1 MSRTLA
7 VTGRYY
13 RMAPPPAAE
22 VEERLEVPLDRS
34 ALLVVDVYGAHWAEQ
49 PPSDAGLPAIY
60 RSWPDEAHARDVMR
74 GHILPVL
81 AAAREAGLRV
91 VYLTNALRAGL
102 SAGNEWRTMSIRTCG
117 VDVLDAWVPPNDI
130 LDFAPEFAP
139 RPGEPL
145 VEKQM
150 YSGFFETHLESVL
163 RGIGARD
170 LFLVGGDGQV
180 CLGTTAIDAMY
191 RDHRVIGIRD
201 AILTGEY
208 PETRERRLRHWFAMR
223 QLESTVGYTTTTDDF
238 LAACAAITHPTGGRP

>member
-1 MSRTLA
+1 MTRTLELTA
-7 VTGRYY
+7 RSY
-13 RMAPPPAAE
+13 RIAPPPAGE
-22 VEERLEVPLDRS
+22 VEEPLRVDVDRC

-49 PPSDAGLPAIY
+49 PPSEDGLPAIY
-60 RSWPDEAHARDVMR
+60 RSWPDADHARDVMR
-74 GHILPVL
+74 GHIQPVL
-81 AAAREAGLRV
+81 AAARRAGLHV
-91 VYLTNALRAGL
+91 VYLTNALRSGL

-117 VDVLDAWVPPNDI
+117 VDVLEAWVPPNDI
-130 LDFAPEFAP
+130 LAFAPEFAP
-139 RPGEPL
+139 QPGEPL
-145 VEKQM
+145 IEKQV
-150 YSGFFETHLESVL
+150 YSGFFETHLESAL

-223 QLESTVGYTTTTDDF
+223 QLEATVGYTTTTDAF
-238 LAACAAITHPTGGRP
+238 LAACAAITPA